1 MSKVISTER
10 GKGEQL
16 FQVIYEKAMNVE
28 PRLLTERELLKTNEL
43 R

>member
-10 GKGEQL
+10 AKGEPL
-16 FQVIYEKAMNVE
+16 FQVTYEKAMNVE
-28 PRLLTERELLKTNEL
+28 PRFMTEKELLKTNEL